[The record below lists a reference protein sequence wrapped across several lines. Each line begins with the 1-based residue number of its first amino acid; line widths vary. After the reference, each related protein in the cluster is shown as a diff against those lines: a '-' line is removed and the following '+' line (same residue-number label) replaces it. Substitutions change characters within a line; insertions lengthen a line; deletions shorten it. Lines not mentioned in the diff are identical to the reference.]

1 MFQSILVYTFLM
13 FGMLFFA
20 YIVSTQ
26 KVEYTTSRGKT
37 KERSF
42 LRLEILLPLFLFAII
57 FGLRYDVGVDHLHY
71 LEDYVGRNYA
81 QYEPAFYWI
90 SEICR
95 SNNFHYTIYFGI
107 LAFLQVFC
115 FFYAFKKE
123 RYLFPYL
130 LFFLF
135 VLGDV
140 LSWMNII
147 RQSLA
152 ICVWLI
158 SIRYIVEKKLLKYIF
173 LCIGAALF
181 HKSAVILF
189 VFYPLLCNGKDYFK
203 SIKLQIVLLIGV
215 FVLRNIF
222 WNFFDKLE
230 VIVSTYASLLGI
242 NQNFSYGMEVLQNDT
257 AESSGTGLI
266 FLFKVFLNFILV
278 LKSNKIKKYFNSKW
292 FNVVYFFYFVGL
304 LTLYIFPNGV
314 ISLSRPFRYFYIF
327 QPIMFAYFAYYLLN
341 SKESKYG
348 KLWCQVLMIAFL
360 GMFYLNQITTDEF
373 SHSWY
378 QFYFQGE

>member
-1 MFQSILVYTFLM
+1 MFV
-13 FGMLFFA
+13 MLFFT

-26 KVEYTTSRGKT
+26 KVEYTTSKGKT

-71 LEDYVGRNYA
+71 LEDYIGRNYD
-81 QYEPAFYWI
+81 QYEPAFYLI
-90 SEICR
+90 TEICR
-95 SNNFHYTIYFGI
+95 INDLHYTIYFGT
-107 LAFLQVFC
+107 LAFVQVFC

-123 RYLFPYL
+123 LYLFPYL

-152 ICVWLI
+152 ICIWLI
-158 SIRYIVEKKLLKYIF
+158 SLRYIIDKKLLKYVL
-173 LCIGAALF
+173 LCLVATLF
-181 HKSAVILF
+181 HKSALVLI
-189 VFYPLLCNGKDYFK
+189 VFYPFLYNGKDYFK
-203 SIKLQIVLLIGV
+203 SINLQIVLLIGAFLV
-215 FVLRNIF
+215 RNIF
-222 WNFFDKLE
+222 WNFFDNME
-230 VIVSTYASLLGI
+230 FVVSTYSSLLNI
-242 NQNFSYGMEVLQNDT
+242 NQNFSYGMQALQNDI

-266 FLFKVFLNFILV
+266 FWFKVFLNFILI
-278 LKSNKIKKYFNSKW
+278 LNSNKLKEYFNSKW
-292 FNVVYFFYFVGL
+292 FTVVYFFYFVGL
-304 LTLYIFPNGV
+304 FTLYIIPDGV

-327 QPIMFAYFAYYLLN
+327 QSIMFAYFAYFLLH
-341 SKESKYG
+341 SKKLKYG
-348 KLWCQVLMIAFL
+348 KIWGQVLVMAFL
-360 GMFYLNQITTDEF
+360 GMFYLNQIIADEF

-378 QFYFQGE
+378 QFYFQQGS